1 MGIQAP
7 RSCIRKMLEST
18 VIGRFAMPIIN
29 LVDLSARNFLQ
40 KRKNVGNVSKFGSP
54 RMSLFLPKIIVVDC
68 IEKMSEEIP
77 DRLGST
83 AYLLNL
89 MKAFCTHCALAKTS
103 SVCILDT
110 NSNIRVGKISPKE
123 NKKQSSSQGICYP

>member
-1 MGIQAP
+1 
-7 RSCIRKMLEST
+7 MLEST

-68 IEKMSEEIP
+68 IEKMS
-77 DRLGST
+77 G
-83 AYLLNL
+83 
-89 MKAFCTHCALAKTS
+89 
-103 SVCILDT
+103 
-110 NSNIRVGKISPKE
+110 NSRQIGVYGLP
-123 NKKQSSSQGICYP
+123 P